1 MKLSIQTK
9 LIGMSLS
16 LVFLTTI
23 SISTAYY
30 MLARKSQQRESQN
43 RIQVAFDMIME
54 DVHERQ
60 NTYKKQ
66 VDELLKRESV
76 VAWTASVYNQQQA
89 KLDSRQFIVS
99 YLVTLAPTIKNFG
112 YISSIDRV
120 LLFGLDG
127 RLLLAYQ
134 RRQNEEKIGGYV
146 ISATGQDTYLSLEN
160 PSEVAAIMY
169 TGKPIPDAPLPQDF
183 PARYDGAV
191 PDETTVSLAHDT
203 QRLFF
208 LVSAPV
214 FHNKQKVGI
223 LICETAYT
231 QENAEH
237 FASLSKT
244 DVNFF
249 VGDRFSLG
257 TLTAQTRLDPHI
269 AARAGDCD
277 AIQQSALSVA
287 SVEFNEDAYFQ
298 GQCALRSAQ
307 GVVGAITVS
316 LSQEFEQEQV
326 REMIAVVLMVSSVSF
341 GAAIVL
347 AFLFSRRTIHAI
359 QHIVRVI
366 HVASDGDL
374 RETAII
380 MTQDELGMLAQKLN
394 QMIMQLR
401 ALSKQVQTSAISV
414 GATSDAILAEIEALT
429 RSIEQQ
435 SISVDNTTDSVT
447 RINSFIAII
456 GENTSDLSAAAQQIL
471 FAIHQTR
478 ASRQEVTTSIG
489 HLAQNLQTMLASA
502 EQMNASAKDISEHV
516 GDLEGVARQTST
528 AMQRI
533 DQSLKDVSNN
543 AAQSQQLAN
552 DTREAARR
560 GQESVNVSIQGMVD
574 LKTAVSNTAQII
586 QEVNSWGEQVSS
598 ILDIVDE
605 VTEQTSLLALNAS
618 IISAQAGAHGRGFAV
633 VADEIKE
640 LAMRTR
646 NSTQRISALIHTLR
660 KKTEAGVKH
669 MKDGLMKAEQGMELS
684 YAVKEAL
691 DTILERAT
699 NSSERA
705 AGTAQVI
712 QDIAA
717 SSRII
722 STSMSSV
729 TSMVSQI
736 NDSILRQQEDMALVV
751 ESVENSQALSLQV
764 NQASIEQNHNII
776 EIEKNMQHVT
786 EKLEN
791 ISHQTEDLRLNSGQI
806 VGAMQT
812 IEVVAENVLNDV
824 MTISSQTANNLVKQ
838 AEALE
843 SMVKVFK
850 V

>member
-1 MKLSIQTK
+1 M
-9 LIGMSLS
+9 
-16 LVFLTTI
+16 
-23 SISTAYY
+23 
-30 MLARKSQQRESQN
+30 R
-43 RIQVAFDMIME
+43 
-54 DVHERQ
+54 
-60 NTYKKQ
+60 
-66 VDELLKRESV
+66 
-76 VAWTASVYNQQQA
+76 
-89 KLDSRQFIVS
+89 
-99 YLVTLAPTIKNFG
+99 G
-112 YISSIDRV
+112 YP
-120 LLFGLDG
+120 
-127 RLLLAYQ
+127 
-134 RRQNEEKIGGYV
+134 K
-146 ISATGQDTYLSLEN
+146 TGWW
-160 PSEVAAIMY
+160 I
-169 TGKPIPDAPLPQDF
+169 
-183 PARYDGAV
+183 R
-191 PDETTVSLAHDT
+191 
-203 QRLFF
+203 
-208 LVSAPV
+208 
-214 FHNKQKVGI
+214 
-223 LICETAYT
+223 
-231 QENAEH
+231 
-237 FASLSKT
+237 
-244 DVNFF
+244 
-249 VGDRFSLG
+249 
-257 TLTAQTRLDPHI
+257 QTR
-269 AARAGDCD
+269 
-277 AIQQSALSVA
+277 
-287 SVEFNEDAYFQ
+287 
-298 GQCALRSAQ
+298 
-307 GVVGAITVS
+307 T
-316 LSQEFEQEQV
+316 
-326 REMIAVVLMVSSVSF
+326 
-341 GAAIVL
+341 
-347 AFLFSRRTIHAI
+347 
-359 QHIVRVI
+359 
-366 HVASDGDL
+366 
-374 RETAII
+374 
-380 MTQDELGMLAQKLN
+380 
-394 QMIMQLR
+394 
-401 ALSKQVQTSAISV
+401 
-414 GATSDAILAEIEALT
+414 
-429 RSIEQQ
+429 
-435 SISVDNTTDSVT
+435 
-447 RINSFIAII
+447 
-456 GENTSDLSAAAQQIL
+456 
-471 FAIHQTR
+471 
-478 ASRQEVTTSIG
+478 SRQEVTTSIG

-736 NDSILRQQEDMALVV
+736 NDSILRHQEDMALVV

>member
-394 QMIMQLR
+394 QMILQLR

-447 RINSFIAII
+447 RINSFIATI
-456 GENTSDLSAAAQQIL
+456 GENTSDLSAATQQIL

-478 ASRQEVTTSIG
+478 TSRQEVTTSIG

-722 STSMSSV
+722 STSMGSIA
-729 TSMVSQI
+729 SMVSQI
-736 NDSILRQQEDMALVV
+736 NDSILRQQEDTALVV